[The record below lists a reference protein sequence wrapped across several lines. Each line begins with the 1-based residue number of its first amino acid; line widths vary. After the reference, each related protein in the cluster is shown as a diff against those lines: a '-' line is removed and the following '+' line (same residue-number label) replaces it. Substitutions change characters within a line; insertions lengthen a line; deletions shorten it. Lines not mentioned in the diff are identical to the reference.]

1 MMNEMKYGRSTLL
14 ALVLLCLSLI
24 VFPSSQASG
33 APGRASCIID
43 EVRVL
48 SLADVKLLQPK
59 LTAIEDAHHICIL
72 AVTVKDWKEADRS
85 NPSHDRYSAATLP
98 PAAKTVPFSSSS
110 PRRTRPTALA
120 LTKKSAHVSLTRESN
135 TSKKNSYPPTTSSDT
150 QTHSRCLP
158 PVSTR
163 C

>member
-1 MMNEMKYGRSTLL
+1 MMNKTRHGRSALL

-24 VFPSSQASG
+24 VFPSSQASA

-59 LTAIEDAHHICIL
+59 LTAIEDAHHIRIL
-72 AVTVKDWKEADRS
+72 AVTVKDWKADRS

-110 PRRTRPTALA
+110 PRRTKPTALA
-120 LTKKSAHVSLTRESN
+120 LTKKSAHASLTRESN
-135 TSKKNSYPPTTSSDT
+135 TSKKTSYPPTTSSDT